1 MAGENNKSIV
11 DIFCDDNNYPD
22 EDREKIRGFWDY
34 FYDRFYRITRTEN
47 ALLRNMFLK
56 VAQYIG
62 VGKGSPDEFRM
73 PLPEGKTR
81 GQLYRELI
89 VQAGVSQEFY
99 NVINSSSTEDFD
111 DSSEDSGEPETSGS
125 AVSNVGGEL
134 LELLDDGDVDRSG
147 ETEDV
152 PDVRE
157 QGSGAK
163 PEAEGDNPPDS
174 GRTKIPE
181 VPSIKPA

>member
-1 MAGENNKSIV
+1 MAGEKNKSIV
-11 DIFCDDNNYPD
+11 DVFCDENNYPD
-22 EDREKIRGFWDY
+22 EDREKVRGFWDY

-62 VGKGSPDEFRM
+62 AGKGSPDEFRM

-81 GQLYRELI
+81 SQLYREL
-89 VQAGVSQEFY
+89 VTQAGVSQEFY
-99 NVINSSSTEDFD
+99 NAINSSGTEDFD
-111 DSSEDSGEPETSGS
+111 DSSEDSGGPETSRSTG
-125 AVSNVGGEL
+125 SNVDGGL
-134 LELLDDGDVDRSG
+134 LELLDDGDVDGSG

-157 QGSGAK
+157 QGSGTK

-174 GRTKIPE
+174 GRTEIRE
-181 VPSIKPA
+181 VSSIKPA